1 MEVGDPLT
9 PDFPASDGMYR
20 LQDVDWPAKIPVQHV
35 EFHLA
40 MKLLDQLE
48 GKSLELVTRS
58 KLLHKSLQS
67 FFIPKIKKVL
77 TVLKSSLSY
86 FLRIFF
92 RKDNN

>member
-48 GKSLELVTRS
+48 GKFLELVTRS

-67 FFIPKIKKVL
+67 FFISKDQ
-77 TVLKSSLSY
+77 KSLNGPEKFSVALS
-86 FLRIFF
+86 
-92 RKDNN
+92 